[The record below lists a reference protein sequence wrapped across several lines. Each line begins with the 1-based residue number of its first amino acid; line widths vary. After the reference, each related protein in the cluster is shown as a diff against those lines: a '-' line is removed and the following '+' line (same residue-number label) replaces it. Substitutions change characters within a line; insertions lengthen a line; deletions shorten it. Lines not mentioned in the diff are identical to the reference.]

1 MKKELQKIREERKS
15 LWDVSSK
22 PHKRMIELKELEDG
36 SYSMVGFAWNLT
48 LNKKEVKE
56 AVDYWLKGKLEKKN

>member
-36 SYSMVGFAWNLT
+36 SYSMVGFAWDLT
-48 LNKKEVKE
+48 LKKKEVKE
-56 AVDYWLKGKLEKKN
+56 AIDYWLKGKLEKQS